1 MVAEQEAGMKV
12 VAGIDVGKRELVV
25 SVSGGTVRRFT
36 NQAGGIRAL
45 RGWLRAEGVTQVVC
59 EATGGYEDRVVEGL
73 GVGEMAVQVV
83 HPPRVRSFAQALGQ
97 GAKTDRLDAQ
107 VLAQY
112 GEFEVEGQS
121 ERDSASREL
130 RGVVG
135 RRQQLVQQRVQERNR
150 LEKGP
155 KGVNKKS
162 CERHVALDK
171 EIARLDKALQALVRR
186 HPRLSQ
192 RGALYQSVSGVGELT
207 AATLLAYLPELGQGC
222 GKGTALAGLAPWSHD
237 SGQRQGHR
245 AIRGGRGTVRR
256 ALYMARCQPWFNQ
269 EQGFYHRRRRGKLG
283 KVALV
288 AVMRKLQSHAG
299 TPWVPSHQHPLRP
312 LTSTR
317 YSRESGNPG
326 GVGRGNAA

>member
-112 GEFEVEGQS
+112 GEVFEVEGQS

-162 CERHVALDK
+162 CERHVAWLDK
-171 EIARLDKALQALVRR
+171 AIARLDKALQALVRR

-222 GKGTALAGLAPWSHD
+222 GKGLTALAGLAPWSHD

-256 ALYMARCQPWFNQ
+256 ALYMAALSAIRFNQ
-269 EQGFYHRRRRGKLG
+269 ELKGFYHSRLWWPCALCHRTPRSRGCLLSPFCQIPAK
-283 KVALV
+283 
-288 AVMRKLQSHAG
+288 AG
-299 TPWVPSHQHPLRP
+299 IQAGWGGETPL
-312 LTSTR
+312 
-317 YSRESGNPG
+317 
-326 GVGRGNAA
+326 